1 MESHSSLT
9 TLIDQSKGL
18 HGNMLEYWR
27 LESMG
32 IVGTGRDQIKAPPSA
47 WL

>member
-9 TLIDQSKGL
+9 ILIDQTKGR

-27 LESMG
+27 LESME
-32 IVGTGRDQIKAPPSA
+32 IVGTGRDYVYKSA
-47 WL
+47 WNL